1 MEDIASWARAEVGHA
16 ELGDARR
23 TARLRRLLECAAASP
38 GGRVTQVFDDD
49 AEREAAYRFL
59 ESKRVAATAILDAHR
74 VALGRR
80 AAMFPYV
87 YVAIDQSAMQVTDRD
102 GDAFGPISGGHT
114 GTGVQAMSALVV
126 APDGVPLGLS
136 ALEMWTRSTERA
148 PDYRHDCRTVDERET
163 RFWLAAAE
171 QTATLMQTAAPQTLP
186 WLQLDRGAD
195 SAHVLLD
202 LAKLGVAYT
211 VRASINRRIR
221 TRHGR
226 RYLFDAVRRRPA
238 LGSYRLDV
246 RRMGGVIATTIEV
259 RVARVVLDLAVG
271 KRGQAPW
278 HPLEVTLVEAREVG
292 AGAGTDEPILWRLL
306 TNHPT
311 ATLDD
316 ARAVIAGY
324 TMRWRVEDFHL
335 AWKSGTCRIEDSQL
349 RSLGAFSKWATIL
362 ATVAVRAQ
370 RLKTLARE
378 TPEIPA
384 LTEFS
389 PDEID
394 AVLLLRRPK
403 NYTPDVAPTL
413 GQLVRWIADLGGY
426 TGKSSGGPPGV
437 RIISR
442 ALIKVEAVALALRTQ
457 RERQSSG
464 Q

>member
-1 MEDIASWARAEVGHA
+1 MDDIASWARNEVGHA

-23 TARLRRLLECAAASP
+23 TARLRQLLQRAAASP
-38 GGRVTQVFDDD
+38 GGRVTQVFEDD

-59 ESKRVAATAILDAHR
+59 ESERVTASAILDAHR

-87 YVAIDQSAMQVTDRD
+87 YVAIDQSAMRVTDGD
-102 GDAFGPISGGHT
+102 GDAFGPIAGGHT

-126 APDGVPLGLS
+126 APDGVPLGLA
-136 ALEMWTRSTERA
+136 ALEMWTRSTARA
-148 PDYRHDCRTVDERET
+148 PDYHHDYRSVDERET
-163 RFWLAAAE
+163 RFWLLAAE
-171 QTATLMQTAAPQTLP
+171 QTATLMQTTAPRTLP

-195 SAHVLLD
+195 SSHVLLD

-211 VRASINRRIR
+211 VRASINRRVR

-246 RRMGGVIATTIEV
+246 RRAGRTNATTIEV
-259 RVARVVLDLAVG
+259 RVARVVLDLPVG
-271 KRGQAPW
+271 KRGRAPW
-278 HPLEVTLVEAREVG
+278 RPLDVTLVEAREVG
-292 AGAGTDEPILWRLL
+292 ASTASDPPILWRLL
-306 TNHPT
+306 TNHPV
-311 ATLDD
+311 ASLDD

-335 AWKSGTCRIEDSQL
+335 AWKSGTCRVEDSQL
-349 RSLGAFSKWATIL
+349 RSLGAFAKWATIL

-378 TPEIPA
+378 TPDVPA

-389 PDEID
+389 PDEIE

-403 NYTPDVAPTL
+403 NYTPGTAPTI
-413 GQLVRWIADLGGY
+413 GELVRWIADLGGY

-442 ALIKVEAVALALRTQ
+442 ALIKVEAAALALRAQ
-457 RERQSSG
+457 RERLTSG
-464 Q
+464 

>member
-1 MEDIASWARAEVGHA
+1 MEDIASWAHEEVGHA

-23 TARLRRLLECAAASP
+23 TARLTRLLARVAASP
-38 GGRVTQVFDDD
+38 AGRVTQVFDNG

-59 ESKRVAATAILDAHR
+59 ENDRIAAASILEAHR
-74 VALGRR
+74 LAVARR
-80 AAMFPYV
+80 AAAFRYV
-87 YVAIDQSAMQVTDRD
+87 YVAIDQSAMQLTDRN
-102 GDAFGPISGGHT
+102 GSVFGPISGGHT

-126 APDGVPLGLS
+126 APDGVALGLS
-136 ALEMWTRSTERA
+136 ALELWTRSTKRA
-148 PDYRHDCRTVDERET
+148 PDYHHDYRTVDERET
-163 RFWLAAAE
+163 RFWLAAAQ
-171 QTATLMQTAAPQTLP
+171 QTATLMQTAAPATMP
-186 WLQLDRGAD
+186 WVQMDRGAD
-195 SAHVLLD
+195 SAHVLLE

-226 RYLFDAVRRRPA
+226 RYLFDTIRHRPV
-238 LGSYRLDV
+238 LGSYPLEV
-246 RRMGGVIATTIEV
+246 RREGRRVATTIEV
-259 RVARVVLDLAVG
+259 RAVRVVLDLAVG
-271 KRGQAPW
+271 KRGRAPW
-278 HPLEVTLVEAREVG
+278 RPLEVTFVEAREVG
-292 AGAGTDEPILWRLL
+292 VGADPDEPILWRLL
-306 TNHPT
+306 TNHPV
-311 ATLDD
+311 ATLED

-335 AWKSGTCRIEDSQL
+335 AWKSGTCRIEDSNL
-349 RSLGAFSKWATIL
+349 RSVPAFAKWATIL

-378 TPEIPA
+378 TPDVPA
-384 LTEFS
+384 LTEFT
-389 PDEID
+389 PDEVD

-403 NYTPDVAPTL
+403 NYDPAVPPTL

-442 ALIKVEAVALALRTQ
+442 ALIKVEAVALALRSQ
-457 RERQSSG
+457 RERRTSG